1 MKKYIKD
8 NKNVYNISN
17 FEWKKKYYKKLKILM
32 AYNKNNS
39 KLYSN
44 INQILK

>member
-1 MKKYIKD
+1 MFIISQILNGKKILQ
-8 NKNVYNISN
+8 
-17 FEWKKKYYKKLKILM
+17 KLKILM